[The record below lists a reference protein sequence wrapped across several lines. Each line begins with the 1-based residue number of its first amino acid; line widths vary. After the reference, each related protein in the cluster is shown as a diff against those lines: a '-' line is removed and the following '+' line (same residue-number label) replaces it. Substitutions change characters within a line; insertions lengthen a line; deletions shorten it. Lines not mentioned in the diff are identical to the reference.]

1 MTHLS
6 HIALPKVGTSQ
17 RPIMSL
23 TETHGVNRRAQMM
36 YERFYGLQEVM
47 QHDQCLDGML
57 SAALRD
63 VLVHL
68 DDAHMDSGH
77 LVYCKTQ
84 THNTISSENW
94 LRGFADNHGLHNW
107 EVSALSMTSCASA
120 LVQMHMAQIM
130 SKPDEPLIIL
140 TGEKTFHPWVSRL
153 PVGLLAEIPAAA
165 LFNVDHTSWN
175 IAGTTIRHLP
185 RFHENPDVMSAD
197 DRRALQESYA
207 TGLIAFIADS
217 LAQFEP
223 DLRKDMVFLPH
234 NLNQPVTRMILD
246 HFGWGDRCF
255 HGDVAHVGHGFCSDI
270 FLNLAAFEADDCSAS
285 QVLVLAAGTG
295 VTFATCLLDRTPHQS
310 ILEGY

>member
-6 HIALPKVGTSQ
+6 HIALPQDGKSQ
-17 RPIMSL
+17 RPIMAL
-23 TETHGVNRRAQMM
+23 TDTHGVNHRAQMM

-47 QHDQCLDGML
+47 QHDQCLNGML

-68 DDAHMDSGH
+68 DDAQMGAGH

-84 THNTISSENW
+84 THNTFSCDNW
-94 LRGFADNHGLHNW
+94 LRGFADDHGLHDW

-120 LVQMHMAQIM
+120 LVQMHMAQTM
-130 SKPDEPLIIL
+130 SKSDEPLIIL

-165 LFNVDHTSWN
+165 LFNVDQKSWN
-175 IAGTTIRHLP
+175 IAGTAIRHLP

-197 DRRALQESYA
+197 DRRALQDAYA
-207 TGLIAFIADS
+207 SGLITFIADS
-217 LAQFEP
+217 LTQYTP
-223 DLRKDMVFLPH
+223 VLRDDMVFLPH

-255 HGDVAHVGHGFCSDI
+255 QGDIARAGHGFCSDI
-270 FLNLAAFEADDCSAS
+270 FLNLDAFDASDRRAS

-295 VTFATCLLDRTPHQS
+295 VTFATCLLDRTPTQS
-310 ILEGY
+310 I